1 MFSHSDYEEE
11 EGVYDSDGAADDD
24 GGHID
29 DDDYDDDDVKVD
41 GCERTARVCCLPFD
55 GSTPPGFKE
64 KLQNHT
70 NTNTNSGPT
79 VVQHQH
85 QSTTKSSHCHH
96 ENCPILST
104 PLFMGRGKPHFD

>member
-1 MFSHSDYEEE
+1 MFSHGDWW
-11 EGVYDSDGAADDD
+11 VYDSDGAADDD

-55 GSTPPGFKE
+55 GLTPPGFME
-64 KLQNHT
+64 KLQNLTNT

-79 VVQHQH
+79 
-85 QSTTKSSHCHH
+85 TTKSSHCH

-104 PLFMGRGKPHFD
+104 LLFMGRGKPPFG